1 MTCDWMFSFSLSP
14 PSQYRGVLFDLIR
27 GSASTS
33 NLLTKNQCVDYYS
46 TDIETRRF
54 YQLDTSMEGVVTNLE
69 SGNCVNYMVSP
80 DDLYQVYLQCR

>member
-1 MTCDWMFSFSLSP
+1 MIGCFLFPSLS
-14 PSQYRGVLFDLIR
+14 PSQYRGVLFDIIR

-54 YQLDTSMEGVVTNLE
+54 YQLDTSMEGVVRNLNP
-69 SGNCVNYMVSP
+69 GNCVNYMVSP
-80 DDLYQVYLQCR
+80 DDLYHVYLQCR